1 MKFEAQADESV
12 GLCRFLILISPHFSS
27 RHPWREFHFLSPRDK
42 GHSGITI
49 VALACIHNQ
58 QHLIHFLYLQ
68 VVSGAKM
75 GVLLWWFAM

>member
-12 GLCRFLILISPHFSS
+12 GLCRFLILISHLVIHGESFTFSH
-27 RHPWREFHFLSPRDK
+27 RATRDK